1 MGALTLKPLSFKV
14 RSWELSYTNY
24 PNFFDNNFGMVTI
37 QKRGNEIIRILPSR
51 HDGYFWITN
60 QTRFY
65 FNKLN
70 LQRLVFPFIKNKNT
84 FIKVQWKR
92 VVKLIQ
98 YLKTIQIINN
108 KFLSLRK
115 LFTIGLINYYDNTYS
130 HFDFLANFFKKKLF
144 NLNNTF
150 LATPSLKPFV
160 GNVAHNYLTTFLK
173 NKVNIFNQINI
184 VHEFPRIWS
193 NLKHANLNYYI
204 GSKKNLNI
212 AVLQIANHSNL
223 FFNKKITLL
232 LKNKIQIYTEEK
244 INTNFKQIIL
254 KTNSVIEQYSSL
266 WFDNKKNYGSLS
278 KDNVYYHFNNNTCS
292 NNNGIHF
299 TFQSY
304 GNMLSA
310 KYNVFLPTSTLL
322 EEKKILLDGYGNLQ
336 NLNLLITRK
345 AMSRSLLQFMWIFYL
360 LFNVSKRWNFRSSKK
375 IKKFH
380 VKNFKLLEN
389 IILLFYGRLE
399 WDFKTNLDLSDSLFL
414 KEKNIINKKFNLT
427 SPFVESKKNY

>member
-70 LQRLVFPFIKNKNT
+70 LQRLVSPFIKNKDV
-84 FIKVQWKR
+84 FIKVQLKR
-92 VVKLIQ
+92 VVQLIQ

-115 LFTIGLINYYDNTYS
+115 LFTMGLINYYDNTYS
-130 HFDFLANFFKKKLF
+130 NFDFLANFFKKKLF
-144 NLNNTF
+144 TLNNTF
-150 LATPSLKPFV
+150 LSTPDLKPFIR
-160 GNVAHNYLTTFLK
+160 NIAHNYLTIFPK
-173 NKVNIFNQINI
+173 NKINIFNQINI
-184 VHEFPRIWS
+184 VQEFPRIWS
-193 NLKHANLNYYI
+193 NLKNDNLNYYI
-204 GSKKNLNI
+204 GSKKNINI
-212 AVLQIANHSNL
+212 AILQISNYSNL
-223 FFNKKITLL
+223 LSNKVIALL
-232 LKNKIQIYTEEK
+232 LKDQIQIYTEEK
-244 INTNFKQIIL
+244 LNINFKQIIL
-254 KTNSVIEQYSSL
+254 KTNAIIERYSSL
-266 WFDNKKNYGSLS
+266 WFDNKKNYGALS
-278 KDNVYYHFNNNTCS
+278 DDNVYYHFNHNICN

-304 GNMLSA
+304 GNMLPA
-310 KYNVFLPTSTLL
+310 KYNIFLPTSTLL

-336 NLNLLITRK
+336 NLNLLVTRK
-345 AMSRSLLQFMWIFYL
+345 AMSRSLLQFMWVFYL
-360 LFNVSKRWNFRSSKK
+360 LFNISKRWNFRSSKK

-399 WDFKTNLDLSDSLFL
+399 WNFKSTVDLSNILFL
-414 KEKNIINKKFNLT
+414 KEKNIVNKSINGVTILT
-427 SPFVESKKNY
+427 KLKKNY

>member
-150 LATPSLKPFV
+150 
-160 GNVAHNYLTTFLK
+160 
-173 NKVNIFNQINI
+173 
-184 VHEFPRIWS
+184 
-193 NLKHANLNYYI
+193 
-204 GSKKNLNI
+204 
-212 AVLQIANHSNL
+212 
-223 FFNKKITLL
+223 
-232 LKNKIQIYTEEK
+232 
-244 INTNFKQIIL
+244 
-254 KTNSVIEQYSSL
+254 
-266 WFDNKKNYGSLS
+266 
-278 KDNVYYHFNNNTCS
+278 
-292 NNNGIHF
+292 
-299 TFQSY
+299 
-304 GNMLSA
+304 
-310 KYNVFLPTSTLL
+310 
-322 EEKKILLDGYGNLQ
+322 
-336 NLNLLITRK
+336 
-345 AMSRSLLQFMWIFYL
+345 
-360 LFNVSKRWNFRSSKK
+360 
-375 IKKFH
+375 
-380 VKNFKLLEN
+380 
-389 IILLFYGRLE
+389 
-399 WDFKTNLDLSDSLFL
+399 
-414 KEKNIINKKFNLT
+414 
-427 SPFVESKKNY
+427 